1 MSLQGR
7 SDVLCLPE
15 ATSPFQRRLLTC
27 PGRILVLANGARGCR
42 GCREDHPPRN
52 DIKNFMSHIFLY
64 GPPGTGK
71 STIGRTLARNLNL
84 PFVDLDRVIET
95 KAGLSIEQI
104 MEQQGE
110 ATFRDL
116 ETAALK
122 ASVGQESSVRSQ
134 VIALG
139 GGALLRDE
147 NRAIAEANGKVV
159 LLNAQLPILLERLK
173 NDGGKRPLLA
183 GDMGEKLTS
192 LLERRRDHYSSFPIQ
207 LQVDRGTSV
216 QNALEVQKKIGR
228 FHLRAMESYDVLV
241 QSVEQLGDLLRERGL
256 QKPIVVT
263 DEYVARLHA
272 ENVISSLRSADFA
285 AQMITVPAG
294 EAHKNLKTIQ
304 TLWHRFL
311 EHGLD
316 RKSTVLAL
324 GGGVIGDMAGFAA
337 STYMRGIS
345 WVGVPTTLLAM
356 VDASLGGKTGFD
368 LPQGKNLIGSFY
380 PPKLV
385 LADPHLLN
393 TLPEAELRSGM
404 AEVVKHGII
413 ADPELFNRCGRGLE
427 CIKDNMEQIVK
438 RAMAVKIKIIEDDP
452 YEKGFRAA
460 LNLGHTVGH
469 AIELVSRF
477 QLRHGEA
484 IAIGMV
490 AEAKLAERLNLAV
503 PGLSD
508 KISQTLIPLGLPIDI
523 PPDLPREAILR
534 TIRVDKKKDATAIR
548 FALPIDIGNV
558 ELVEITDLE
567 SVLEET

>member
-1 MSLQGR
+1 MLR
-7 SDVLCLPE
+7 R
-15 ATSPFQRRLLTC
+15 ATLRLRYAPLS
-27 PGRILVLANGARGCR
+27 AR
-42 GCREDHPPRN
+42 PPPN
-52 DIKNFMSHIFLY
+52 DIKKAMSHIFLY

-71 STIGRTLARNLNL
+71 STIGRTLARNLDL

-95 KAGLSIEQI
+95 KAGMSIAQL
-104 MEQQGE
+104 MEQHGE
-110 ATFRDL
+110 TAFRDL
-116 ETAALK
+116 ESAALK
-122 ASVGQESSVRSQ
+122 ATVVNASSLTSQ

-147 NRAIAEANGKVV
+147 NRAVAETNGKVV
-159 LLNAQLPILLERLK
+159 LLTAKFPTLLEHLK
-173 NDGGKRPLLA
+173 NDAGKRPLLA
-183 GDMGEKLTS
+183 GNMREKLAS
-192 LLERRRDHYSSFPIQ
+192 LLEQRREHYSSFAIQ
-207 LQVDRGTSV
+207 LHVDQGTSA
-216 QNALEVQKKIGR
+216 QNALEIQKKIGR
-228 FHLRAMESYDVLV
+228 FQLRAMGSYDVLV

-256 QKPIVVT
+256 QKPVVVT

-272 ENVISSLRSADFA
+272 EHVLSSLRSADFA
-285 AQMITVPAG
+285 AQRITVPPG
-294 EAHKNLKTIQ
+294 EAHKNLDTIQ

-316 RKSTVLAL
+316 RKSTVIAL

-337 STYMRGIS
+337 ATYMRGIN

-393 TLPEAELRSGM
+393 TLPEAELRSGV

-413 ADPELFNRCGRGLE
+413 ADPDLFDLCARGLE
-427 CIKDNMEQIVK
+427 CVKGDLEQVVK

-452 YEKGFRAA
+452 YERGFRAA
-460 LNLGHTVGH
+460 LNLGHTIGH
-469 AIELVSRF
+469 AVELVSRF

-490 AEAKLAERLNLAV
+490 AEAKLAERMNLAA

-508 KISQTLIPLGLPIDI
+508 KISHTLITLGLPTDI

-548 FALPIDIGNV
+548 FALPVDIGQV